1 MFNISSFIHISWIVL
16 STLRVIDITGG
27 FYHTCQQF
35 TSLTG
40 NQVVSTMFDFD
51 TFIHMDRIVLVREA
65 EIKTLDL
72 VSTIQAAMNFVI
84 HYTVDY
90 S

>member
-1 MFNISSFIHISWIVL
+1 M
-16 STLRVIDITGG
+16 
-27 FYHTCQQF
+27 
-35 TSLTG
+35 TG
-40 NQVVSTMFDFD
+40 NQVVSTMFNFD
-51 TFIHMDRIVLVREA
+51 TFIRMDRIVLVQGA

-72 VSTIQAAMNFVI
+72 VSTIQSMRNFVI

>member
-1 MFNISSFIHISWIVL
+1 
-16 STLRVIDITGG
+16 
-27 FYHTCQQF
+27 
-35 TSLTG
+35 
-40 NQVVSTMFDFD
+40 MFDFD

-72 VSTIQAAMNFVI
+72 VSTIQAARNFVI

>member
-1 MFNISSFIHISWIVL
+1 MFDFSSFIHISWIVL
-16 STLRVIDITGG
+16 SPLRALDITGG
-27 FYHTCQQF
+27 FSHTCYQF

-40 NQVVSTMFDFD
+40 NQVVSTMFDFN
-51 TFIHMDRIVLVREA
+51 TFNHMDRIVLVREA

-72 VSTIQAAMNFVI
+72 VSTIQAARNFVI
-84 HYTVDY
+84 INTVDY

>member
-1 MFNISSFIHISWIVL
+1 M
-16 STLRVIDITGG
+16 
-27 FYHTCQQF
+27 
-35 TSLTG
+35 TG

-51 TFIHMDRIVLVREA
+51 TFIHMDRIVLVRDA

-72 VSTIQAAMNFVI
+72 VSTIQAEMNFVI
-84 HYTVDY
+84 IYTVDY